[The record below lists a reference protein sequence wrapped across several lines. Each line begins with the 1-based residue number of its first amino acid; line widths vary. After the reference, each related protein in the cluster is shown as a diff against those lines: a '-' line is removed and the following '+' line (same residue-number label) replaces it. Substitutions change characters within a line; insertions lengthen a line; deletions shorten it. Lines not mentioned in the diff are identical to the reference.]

1 MLRPILAAAAL
12 AILLTPVAAAALP
25 ANDVTTTYFADSTR
39 KVVVGEVE
47 RTCGG
52 GVISFGRKTKFYRQ
66 TSSSCAQARMTPL
79 AFDQLVGSA
88 ADKVTACQR
97 RCERRFHRP
106 PELCLPDACPT
117 NDALKECLASCEE
130 LGEAKP

>member
-1 MLRPILAAAAL
+1 MFRPALAAA
-12 AILLTPVAAAALP
+12 LLVLFTPFAAAALP

-66 TSSSCAQARMTPL
+66 TSAPCSQARMTPL
-79 AFDQLVGSA
+79 AFDSLGGGA
-88 ADKVTACQR
+88 ADKVAACQR

-106 PELCLPDACPT
+106 RRYVSQTPARPT
-117 NDALKECLASCEE
+117 T
-130 LGEAKP
+130 P